1 MNPSVHKIG
10 VVRLNPVNLLE
21 AVELLEIVSN
31 FDFKGSEKKPQF
43 CIYDSQKEGYNLRI
57 KANMVSEEYRSYLKE
72 IVNSHELGMRESE
85 GYLII
90 HGH

>member
-1 MNPSVHKIG
+1 LKLFQISTSKVQRKNHKS
-10 VVRLNPVNLLE
+10 
-21 AVELLEIVSN
+21 A
-31 FDFKGSEKKPQF
+31 FMTT
-43 CIYDSQKEGYNLRI
+43 
-57 KANMVSEEYRSYLKE
+57 MVSEEYRSYLKE